1 MKRKA
6 KIKRETNE
14 TKIDIKINLDGKGRY
29 KIVTNEPFLTHML
42 EQLSK
47 HSGIDIKINATGDV
61 NIDSHHLAEDI
72 GITLGTSV
80 LKALGNKKGIKRFGA
95 FGIMDESLCRIAI
108 DISGRS
114 FLDYNVKI
122 PARKIGNFDTE
133 LIEEFFNGFV
143 RGAKITLHIDKI
155 KGKNTHH
162 IIESMFK
169 GFALALKDAIS
180 VAGNKIPSTKN
191 KI

>member
-1 MKRKA
+1 MKRKSA
-6 KIKRETNE
+6 IKRKTTE
-14 TKIDIKINLDGKGRY
+14 TKIDIKINLDGKGIY

-47 HSGIDIKINATGDV
+47 HSGIDMKINAIGDV

-72 GITLGTSV
+72 GITLGTSL
-80 LKALGNKKGIKRFGA
+80 LKALGNKKGIKRFGS
-95 FGIMDESLCRIAI
+95 FGIMDESLCRIVI

-122 PARKIGNFDTE
+122 PAKKIGNFDTE

-143 RGAKITLHIDKI
+143 RGAKVTLHIDQI

-162 IIESMFK
+162 IVESIFK

-180 VAGNKIPSTKN
+180 VIGTKIPSTKN

>member
-6 KIKRETNE
+6 AAKRQTTE
-14 TKIDIKINLDGKGRY
+14 TKINIRINLDGKGKY
-29 KIVTNEPFLTHML
+29 KIKTDEPFLNHML

-47 HSGIDIKINATGDV
+47 HSRIDIDINARGDV
-61 NIDSHHLAEDI
+61 HIDSHHLAEDI
-72 GITLGTSV
+72 GITFGEVFLKSLGD
-80 LKALGNKKGIKRFGA
+80 KKGIKRFGS
-95 FGIMDESLCRIAI
+95 FGVMDESLCRIVL

-122 PARKIGNFDTE
+122 PMKRIGSFDTE

-143 RGAKITLHIDKI
+143 RGAKVTLHIDQI
-155 KGKNTHH
+155 KGKNSHH
-162 IIESMFK
+162 IIEAIFK
-169 GFALALKDAIS
+169 GFALALKDAVSICGKD
-180 VAGNKIPSTKN
+180 VPSTKN

>member
-6 KIKRETNE
+6 KIKRETTE

-143 RGAKITLHIDKI
+143 RGAKITLHIDQI